1 MVLRVL
7 ILISLGLQLIG
18 AFFLATQI
26 VPKMWPERLKSS
38 FQEKHQNLLK
48 VRQMKEKQLENAR
61 LRILREIRGYHSVL
75 RYIPGILLVPFVFLV
90 GTIRFLLTGQVLTM
104 EGWKRPKRP
113 LKKKH
118 KNGIIMSLIKISLA
132 VGSVSLFA
140 VLGLYT
146 LYLKSGWEI
155 VGIRVQRATYLSVE
169 GIISYFSRRQG
180 EEIFALLGIFLLA
193 MGFVCQAIVNWIGIK

>member
-75 RYIPGILLVPFVFLV
+75 RYIPGILLGPFVFLV

-104 EGWKRPKRP
+104 EGWTRPKRP

-118 KNGIIMSLIKISLA
+118 KNGIIMSPIKISLA
-132 VGSVSLFA
+132 LGRLSLLVVF
-140 VLGLYT
+140 GLYA
-146 LYLKSGWEI
+146 LYLGSGLEM

-169 GIISYFSRRQG
+169 GIISYFSRKQG
-180 EEIFALLGIFLLA
+180 EEIFALLGILLLA
-193 MGFVCQAIVNWIGIK
+193 VGFIFQAIVSWIGIK